1 MKKMMK
7 EVQKMQAEMT
17 RVQEELGNK
26 TVEATAGGGVVKVVI
41 NGHLEIKEIT
51 IEPIAVDPDDL
62 EMLEDLVMAA
72 VNEAI
77 RLAQEM
83 SASEMEKVAGG
94 LDLSGLPGGLF

>member
-41 NGHLEIKEIT
+41 NGHLEIKEVT

-62 EMLEDLVMAA
+62 EMLQDLVMAA

>member
-94 LDLSGLPGGLF
+94 LDLAGLPGGLF

>member
-41 NGHLEIKEIT
+41 NGHLEIKEVT

-62 EMLEDLVMAA
+62 EMLQDLVMAA
-72 VNEAI
+72 VNEGI

-83 SASEMEKVAGG
+83 SATEMEKVTGG
-94 LDLSGLPGGLF
+94 MDLSGLPGGLF

>member
-94 LDLSGLPGGLF
+94 LDLSGLPGGVF